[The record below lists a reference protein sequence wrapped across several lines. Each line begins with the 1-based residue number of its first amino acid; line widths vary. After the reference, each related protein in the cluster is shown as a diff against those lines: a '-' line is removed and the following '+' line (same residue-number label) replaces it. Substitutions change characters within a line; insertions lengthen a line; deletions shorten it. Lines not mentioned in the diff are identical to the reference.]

1 MIQSEQYLL
10 ELYRYIELNPVR
22 ADMVEESD
30 EYSWSGYACNA
41 LGIEEELQTPH
52 TLCLAYDL
60 RQR

>member
-1 MIQSEQYLL
+1 
-10 ELYRYIELNPVR
+10 
-22 ADMVEESD
+22 MVEESD